1 MAEEKKNSV
10 QDAQKNAPDVA
21 RKEDLQITV
30 PNVFDTKNNPNV
42 KMVSVVDASS
52 KNGFRT
58 FGVNTEDIVSQRTET
73 GKNGKVNTLSTIQL
87 RDDVSKPY
95 DTSILVGKDSNG
107 KPQYA
112 HDFKTG
118 AEIKALWDLQ
128 AQANQNKQV
137 QHETATP
144 VAEASAPQPKAAN
157 VKPVIINGV
166 PVSDIKFAEGDQKFS
181 RAKIADPA
189 SDCGYG
195 WLTVPKGNVFQQH
208 KDRPQERNINLREPG
223 AKLYYQIQSGG
234 KWVEKTKDD
243 GTAFTNE
250 DLRDMWKEQQSA
262 KRASRT
268 AALSEK
274 VESMMKP
281 VEQKAVVDELDEE
294 AFS

>member
-10 QDAQKNAPDVA
+10 QDAQQNAPDVT

-58 FGVNTEDIVSQRTET
+58 FGVNTEDIVNQRTET

-95 DTSILVGKDSNG
+95 DTSILVGRDASG
-107 KPQYA
+107 KPQYEHA
-112 HDFKTG
+112 SKTG

-128 AQANQNKQV
+128 AQQNKQV

-144 VAEASAPQPKAAN
+144 VAEVAAPQPKSAD

-166 PVSDIKFAEGDQKFS
+166 STADIKFAEGDQKFY

-189 SDCGYG
+189 SACGYG

-208 KDRPQERNINLREPG
+208 RDRPQERNINLREPG
-223 AKLYYQIQSGG
+223 AKLYYQIQGPDG
-234 KWVEKTKDD
+234 KWGEKMKDD

-274 VESMMKP
+274 VEDMTKP
-281 VEQKAVVDELDEE
+281 VEKQAVADELDEE
-294 AFS
+294 AFF